1 MTRLLP
7 LAAFALCLT
16 TPAHAELTA
25 GAKAAPIEA
34 DGYLGGEAF
43 SFSLEGA
50 LSEGPVVVYF
60 FPAAFTPGC
69 NAEAALFAEAAGEF
83 EAAGAS
89 LIGLTGGNTDRLAE
103 FSEKHCASAFPVAGA
118 SAETIAAYDVALEQR
133 EGWSDR
139 TSYLIA
145 PDGTVAAVWSDPNP
159 AQHVEKMLT
168 AVKGLKAAD

>member
-7 LAAFALCLT
+7 LAAFTLLLT
-16 TPAHAELTA
+16 TPAQAKLTA
-25 GAKAAPIEA
+25 GREAAPIEA
-34 DGYLGGEAF
+34 EGYLGGEAF
-43 SFSLEGA
+43 SFSLREA
-50 LSEGPVVVYF
+50 LKEGPVVVYF

-103 FSEKHCASAFPVAGA
+103 FSEKHCASAFPVAAA
-118 SAETIAAYDVALEQR
+118 SAETIAAYDAALDGR
-133 EGWSDR
+133 EGWSNR

-145 PDGTVAAVWSDPNP
+145 PDGAIAAAWSDPNP
-159 AQHVEKMLT
+159 AQHVEKMLA
-168 AVKGLKAAD
+168 AVKALPAE